1 MKNSFSLTDLH
12 CICDSGYYTKKKK
25 KKSLS
30 PFPKETLD
38 FSQSQITRV
47 AITIFHYLWI
57 KVIKINEQKYQENA
71 KMSSIRWHGL
81 FASTIH

>member
-12 CICDSGYYTKKKK
+12 CICDSGYYTKK